1 MNRYERDYRK
11 AGRVTAA
18 LFLLFVP
25 FVGSVGFGLDKFFSS
40 SLLLFIVA
48 GVWMAVSLVFSVR
61 VLWAYWCWRSE
72 GFPKT

>member
-11 AGRVTAA
+11 GSKVTTA
-18 LFLLFVP
+18 LFLLCVP
-25 FVGSVGFGLDKFFSS
+25 VVGSVGFGLDKFFSS
-40 SLLLFIVA
+40 SLPLFIVA
-48 GVWMAVSLVFSVR
+48 EVWMAVLLVFSVR